1 MSVTA
6 LRQGEGWMLVW
17 NQRRF
22 HLDGRLLAA
31 AAALLLLGLIMV
43 ASASLHLGE
52 KLADDPFYY
61 PKRQLAHAIFGV
73 TLAMFAAAVPLSVWE
88 KKGQTLFLIGLAFLV
103 LVLVPGLGK
112 EVNGSSRWLV
122 LGGVRIQVSEMVK
135 LISVLFMAG
144 YMERR
149 MQTVRSSVWGMVRP
163 LGLLGV
169 ACVLLLAEPDFG
181 AAAVIMSVALGMMF
195 LGGARLWQFVLLLSV
210 VGVAGLVLIYVSPY
224 RMQRVLS
231 FLDPWADPL
240 NTGFQLT
247 QALISFGR
255 GEWFGVGLGAGVQK
269 LFYLPE
275 AHTDFL
281 FSVVGE
287 ELGLAGAIVVI
298 GLFSY
303 LLWRAFLIGRAA
315 EAAGM
320 RFAAFLAYGL
330 GLWFGIQSFINMGVN
345 MGILPTKGLTLPFM
359 SYGGGSIIVMC
370 VAVAILLRVHH
381 EVVEAKGVATKGKT
395 VWQRA

>member
-1 MSVTA
+1 MSVT
-6 LRQGEGWMLVW
+6 LLQQGGDWLLVW
-17 NQRRF
+17 KQRRF
-22 HLDGRLLAA
+22 HLDGHVLIAA
-31 AAALLLLGLIMV
+31 LGLLLLGLIMV
-43 ASASLHLGE
+43 SSASLHLGE
-52 KLADDPFYY
+52 KLAGDAFYY
-61 PKRQLAHAIFGV
+61 PKRQIVHAVLGCLMAV
-73 TLAMFAAAVPLSVWE
+73 GAACVPLAVWE
-88 KKGQTLFLIGLAFLV
+88 KKGQTLFLIGLVFLV
-103 LVLVPGLGK
+103 LVLVPGLGR

-122 LGGVRIQVSEMVK
+122 LGGVRIQVSEMIK

-149 MQTVRSSVWGMVRP
+149 MQTVRNSVWGMVRP

-181 AAAVIMSVALGMMF
+181 AAVVIMSVALGMMF
-195 LGGARLWQFVLLLSV
+195 LGGARLWQFALLLSM
-210 VGVAGLVLIYVSPY
+210 VGIAGVILIYTSPY
-224 RMQRVLS
+224 RLVRVMS

-247 QALISFGR
+247 QALIAFGR
-255 GEWFGVGLGAGVQK
+255 GEWFGVGLGASVQK

-281 FSVVGE
+281 FSVIGE
-287 ELGLAGAIVVI
+287 ELGLAGGILVI
-298 GLFSY
+298 GLFTY
-303 LLWRAFLIGRAA
+303 LLWRAFAIGRAA
-315 EAAGM
+315 EIAGL

-345 MGILPTKGLTLPFM
+345 MGILPTKGLTLPLM

-370 VAVAILLRVHH
+370 MAVAILLRVHH
-381 EVVEAKGVATKGKT
+381 EVVESKGVNVKGKT